1 MVDIIIPIY
10 NAFEYVQRCI
20 ESVYRNTNQSYNL
33 FLINDC
39 SSDDRVFSFLEQ
51 LRHESRPP
59 QLKQL
64 IIIHNQENEGF
75 VKSVNK
81 GLLLSENHV
90 ILLNS
95 DTEVPPNW
103 SIRLLSPILLTNNI
117 ASVTPFSN
125 SATICSF
132 PNIFENNPLPFGMNV
147 DEVDGI
153 FKKYSSNEPI
163 EIPTGVGFCMAMS
176 RNALKGIGYLDD
188 QTFGKGYGE
197 ENDWCRRAIKVGF
210 KNVLIPTLF
219 VYHKDGMSFNE
230 DPLNRKQLGLNNGK
244 Y

>member
-1 MVDIIIPIY
+1 MLVLFGYWKFENNSRYINDYSVQCNHGILRDNIGNHFIKLLKDSKISVNLNNHYVVDIIIPIY

-20 ESVYRNTNQSYNL
+20 ESIYRNTNQSYNL

-39 SSDDRVFSFLEQ
+39 SNDDRVFSFLEQ
-51 LRHESRPP
+51 LRYNSDLP

-125 SATICSF
+125 SAT
-132 PNIFENNPLPFGMNV
+132 
-147 DEVDGI
+147 
-153 FKKYSSNEPI
+153 
-163 EIPTGVGFCMAMS
+163 
-176 RNALKGIGYLDD
+176 
-188 QTFGKGYGE
+188 
-197 ENDWCRRAIKVGF
+197 
-210 KNVLIPTLF
+210 
-219 VYHKDGMSFNE
+219 
-230 DPLNRKQLGLNNGK
+230 
-244 Y
+244 